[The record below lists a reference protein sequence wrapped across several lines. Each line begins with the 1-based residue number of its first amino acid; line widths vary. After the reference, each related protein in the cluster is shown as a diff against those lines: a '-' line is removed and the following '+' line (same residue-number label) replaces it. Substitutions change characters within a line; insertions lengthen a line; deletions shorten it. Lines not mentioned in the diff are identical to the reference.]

1 MSHDYV
7 HVCIDI
13 VTVILLSIYNMIQ
26 YIILANII
34 ANITQ
39 IYYTSTC
46 SQ

>member
-13 VTVILLSIYNMIQ
+13 VTVILLFIYMIQ
-26 YIILANII
+26 YIILVNII
-34 ANITQ
+34 ANIIQ

>member
-13 VTVILLSIYNMIQ
+13 VSVILLFIYMIQ
-26 YIILANII
+26 YILANIV
-34 ANITQ
+34 ANIIQ
-39 IYYTSTC
+39 IYYISTF

>member
-7 HVCIDI
+7 HVYIDI
-13 VTVILLSIYNMIQ
+13 VTVILLFIYMIQ

-34 ANITQ
+34 IANIIQ

>member
-13 VTVILLSIYNMIQ
+13 VSVILLFIYMIQ
-26 YIILANII
+26 YILANII
-34 ANITQ
+34 ANIIQ
-39 IYYTSTC
+39 IYYTCTF